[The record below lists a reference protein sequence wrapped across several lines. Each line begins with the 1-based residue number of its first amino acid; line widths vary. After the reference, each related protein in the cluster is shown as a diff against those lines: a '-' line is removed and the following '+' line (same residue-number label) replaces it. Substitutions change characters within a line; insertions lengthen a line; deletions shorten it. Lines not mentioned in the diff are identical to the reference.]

1 MNKGVYRV
9 WLLVILLCSSGI
21 VNAKVTCADVDD
33 RLEDKTTT
41 PRTFSSIRSNMTKG
55 GWYCDLA
62 INWPIDAS
70 SWNNVTR
77 NNGSLAK
84 YQKIYA
90 TVTSDSTYPANLDQ
104 DRMAGIN
111 RDCLAS
117 LYTILCA
124 SAFPYCDST
133 SGTENPGLCKASC
146 ELLQYRCPTL
156 TSLYNEL
163 CSENVRETN
172 CATCNL
178 FFGSFLLSVL
188 LSLSFV
194 ILQ

>member
-1 MNKGVYRV
+1 MSQQVREV
-9 WLLVILLCSSGI
+9 VLLIVILCICRVTMS
-21 VNAKVTCADVDD
+21 KVTCADVDD

-62 INWPIDAS
+62 INWPIDGA

-84 YQKIYA
+84 YQAIYA
-90 TVTSDSTYPANLDQ
+90 TVTSDTTYPANLDQ

-133 SGTENPGLCKASC
+133 AGEEKPGLCKAFC
-146 ELLQYRCPTL
+146 DLLQYRCPTL

-163 CSENVRETN
+163 CSKDVRETN

-178 FFGSFLLSVL
+178 LFGSFLFAALTSLFFVVL
-188 LSLSFV
+188 
-194 ILQ
+194 Q